1 MRVIID
7 RFEKDFAVCEKE
19 DMTMIDISRSKLP
32 KEAKEGDI
40 LVVEEDNI
48 KIDVEAT
55 KVRREELEKLFNS

>member
-19 DMTMIDISRSKLP
+19 DMTMIDISRSRLP

-40 LVVEEDNI
+40 LIVEEDNI
-48 KIDVEAT
+48 QIDVEAT
-55 KVRREELEKLFNS
+55 KVRREELERLFNS

>member
-19 DMTMIDISRSKLP
+19 DMTMIDISRSRLP

-40 LVVEEDNI
+40 LVVEEDSI
-48 KIDVEAT
+48 IIDVEAT
-55 KVRREELEKLFNS
+55 KVRREELERLFNS